1 MQYGIPMRNF
11 VYIIAFSIGLTS
23 FAFSMEHSK
32 SKVDLTTRSD
42 ILFFQD
48 EMDMNLTKRF
58 HIESFQDLSDYN
70 ITQRHHIE
78 LFQDLSDYNITKRH
92 HINAFQSYVAENSKK
107 CDFEIFGICL
117 IYS

>member
-1 MQYGIPMRNF
+1 MLMRNF
-11 VYIIAFSIGLTS
+11 VYIIALSIGLTS
-23 FAFSMEHSK
+23 SAFSMEHSK
-32 SKVDLTTRSD
+32 YKVDLTTRSD

>member
-1 MQYGIPMRNF
+1 MRNF

-70 ITQRHHIE
+70 IT
-78 LFQDLSDYNITKRH
+78 KRH

>member
-1 MQYGIPMRNF
+1 MRNF

-48 EMDMNLTKRF
+48 EMDMNLSKRF
-58 HIESFQDLSDYN
+58 HIES
-70 ITQRHHIE
+70 
-78 LFQDLSDYNITKRH
+78 FQDLSDYNITKRH

>member
-1 MQYGIPMRNF
+1 MRNF

-70 ITQRHHIE
+70 IT
-78 LFQDLSDYNITKRH
+78 KRH

-107 CDFEIFGICL
+107 CGFEIFGICL